1 MRKIILLVLIFV
13 NLFASAQELDCK
25 VVVDYTKITNANTQ
39 IFKNLETALNDFV
52 NKTNWTEKKFQQD
65 EKISC
70 AMIIVVNEYN
80 SNNFSVSIQV
90 QSSRPVYNSSYLAPV
105 LNINDK
111 DFSFKYI
118 EFENINYN
126 PNAFDSNLVSTIAF
140 YANLIIGMDA
150 ETFEANSGTDH
161 FEVAQNIVNVAA
173 QSGYKGWSQSDG
185 NQNRF
190 FIINDILSQTFKPFR
205 QSMTDYH
212 LSLDGMTKD
221 LKTSKIGIEKSI
233 QDIASINSL
242 RPNALVTRMFFDAKS
257 DEIISIFSGGPS
269 IPIAELVNTLNKI
282 SPLNSAKWSQIK
294 M

>member
-1 MRKIILLVLIFV
+1 MRKIILSVLIFV

-52 NKTNWTEKKFQQD
+52 NKTNWTDQKFQQD

-80 SNNFSVSIQV
+80 SNNFSASIQV

-161 FEVAQNIVNVAA
+161 FGVAQNIVNVAA

-233 QDIASINSL
+233 QDLASINSL

>member
-1 MRKIILLVLIFV
+1 MRKIILSIFLFL
-13 NLFASAQELDCK
+13 NLFATAQELDCK

-52 NKTNWTEKKFQQD
+52 NKTNWTEQKFQQD
-65 EKISC
+65 EKINC
-70 AMIIVVNEYN
+70 AMIIVINEYN
-80 SNNFSVSIQV
+80 SNNFSASIQV

-161 FEVAQNIVNVAA
+161 FGVAQNIVTVAA

-212 LSLDGMTKD
+212 LSLDGMTND

-233 QDIASINSL
+233 QDLASINSL

-257 DEIISIFSGGPS
+257 DEIISIYSGGPS

-294 M
+294 I

>member
-1 MRKIILLVLIFV
+1 MRKIILLVLLFV
-13 NLFASAQELDCK
+13 NLFATAQELDCK

-52 NKTNWTEKKFQQD
+52 NKTNWTEQKFQQD

-80 SNNFSVSIQV
+80 SNNFSASIQV
-90 QSSRPVYNSSYLAPV
+90 QSSRPVYDSNYLSPV

-161 FEVAQNIVNVAA
+161 FGVAQNIVNVAA

-190 FIINDILSQTFKPFR
+190 FIINDILSQTFIPFR
-205 QSMTDYH
+205 QSMTEYH
-212 LSLDGMTKD
+212 LSLDSMTKD
-221 LKTSKIGIEKSI
+221 IKLSKIGIEKSI
-233 QDIASINSL
+233 QDIASIHSL

-282 SPLNSAKWSQIK
+282 SPLNSSKWAQIK

>member
-161 FEVAQNIVNVAA
+161 FGVAQNIVNVAA